1 MAREFA
7 RHHRMVEV
15 VKHQLAS
22 HIQRDFPVSDYG
34 LIAVSSVILSADLG
48 HAKVFV
54 SCFGKRTLDQ
64 QALVDVLT
72 AHSGRFRRAMAKVLH
87 ARSVPKLRFVYDD
100 STDRAERVAAL
111 LSQGAHKSDP
121 PTQ

>member
-7 RHHRMVEV
+7 RHHRMVEL

-34 LIAVSSVILSADLG
+34 LIAVSAVILSTDLS

-54 SCFGKRTLDQ
+54 SCFGKHTLDQ
-64 QALVDVLT
+64 QALIDALT
-72 AHSGRFRRAMAKVLH
+72 AHSGRFRRAMAKVFH
-87 ARSVPKLRFVYDD
+87 ARSVPKLRFMYDD
-100 STDRAERVAAL
+100 STARAERVAAL
-111 LSQGAHKSDP
+111 LSREAHKSDLP
-121 PTQ
+121 AQ